1 MPRGGKRN
9 GRPGVAY
16 SNRTDLNA
24 QPVRTAPG
32 QEYGKQAAQARAQQA
47 MPLAQTPPT
56 PQAAAA
62 PASSPA
68 PVPLGGLYD
77 PSMRGDEPVQHGLGG
92 QPSGPTTRDILL
104 AVYRQFPND
113 DLLRM
118 IETMR

>member
-1 MPRGGKRN
+1 MPRGGKRS
-9 GRPGVAY
+9 GKPGVSY

-32 QEYGKQAAQARAQQA
+32 QGYGKQAEQARAQAA

-62 PASSPA
+62 PASA

-92 QPSGPTTRDILL
+92 QPSGPTTRDMLL
-104 AVYRQFPND
+104 AVYRQYPND